1 MNIKQTYKVDSQRR
15 GLLRTLPAV
24 GLLGLTPGV
33 WAQGAYPNRPLR
45 VIVPQPPGG
54 GFDFVARAL
63 AERLTKSL
71 GQSLVVENRSGS
83 GTLVGTDA
91 AAKADPDG
99 YSILVG
105 SVSNIAINMGLYD
118 KLSYDSLRDF
128 EPVGLAVSYSYTLMA
143 RKDLPINS
151 LKDLVAFAKANPGK
165 LNIGSINVGS
175 TQHLAA
181 ELFKATAGIDVQ
193 VVPFNGT
200 PAVLTALRG
209 GQIDLAVEILAPV
222 LPQIKGQALRA
233 LAVTGDKRSAAL
245 PQVPT
250 AKEAGVKNL
259 YAASW
264 NALAVP
270 SKTPRDIVQKL
281 NQEIQSVLN
290 SADVRKKL
298 LDMNVDP
305 QPGSLQ
311 QAADL
316 LNSETKRW
324 GEVIQRAGIPKQ

>member
-1 MNIKQTYKVDSQRR
+1 M
-15 GLLRTLPAV
+15 
-24 GLLGLTPGV
+24 
-33 WAQGAYPNRPLR
+33 
-45 VIVPQPPGG
+45 
-54 GFDFVARAL
+54 
-63 AERLTKSL
+63 
-71 GQSLVVENRSGS
+71 
-83 GTLVGTDA
+83 
-91 AAKADPDG
+91 
-99 YSILVG
+99 
-105 SVSNIAINMGLYD
+105 
-118 KLSYDSLRDF
+118 
-128 EPVGLAVSYSYTLMA
+128 
-143 RKDLPINS
+143 
-151 LKDLVAFAKANPGK
+151 
-165 LNIGSINVGS
+165 
-175 TQHLAA
+175 
-181 ELFKATAGIDVQ
+181 
-193 VVPFNGT
+193 
-200 PAVLTALRG
+200 
-209 GQIDLAVEILAPV
+209 

-250 AKEAGVKNL
+250 AKEAGVRNL

-290 SADVRKKL
+290 SAEVRKKL

-316 LNSETKRW
+316 LSSETKRW

>member
-1 MNIKQTYKVDSQRR
+1 MNLKSKWASLALMAFLGAMATNAHSQT
-15 GLLRTLPAV
+15 
-24 GLLGLTPGV
+24 
-33 WAQGAYPNRPLR
+33 AYPNKPLK
-45 VIVPQPPGG
+45 IVVPFGAGG
-54 GFDFVARAL
+54 VAD
-63 AERLTKSL
+63 LTARTVAQKLGENL
-71 GQSLVVENRSGS
+71 GQSIVIENKPGAGGVVA
-83 GTLVGTDA
+83 TDA
-91 AAKADPDG
+91 VAKSAPDG
-99 YSILVG
+99 YTLLLMSNATAVSAGLFKTLPYDAEKDLTPL
-105 SVSNIAINMGLYD
+105 SVLGTFDIAIVVPQES
-118 KLSYDSLRDF
+118 KF
-128 EPVGLAVSYSYTLMA
+128 TTLQ
-143 RKDLPINS
+143 DLLN
-151 LKDLVAFAKANPGK
+151 FAKANPGK

-175 TQHLAA
+175 TQNLAA
-181 ELFKATAGIDVQ
+181 ELFKATAAIDAQ

-233 LAVTGDKRSAAL
+233 LAVTGDKRSVAL

-250 AKEAGVKNL
+250 AKEAGVRNL

-281 NQEIQSVLN
+281 NQEIQNALN

-298 LDMNVDP
+298 LEMNVDP

-316 LNSETKRW
+316 LNNETKRW
-324 GEVIQRAGIPKQ
+324 GDVIQRAGIPKQ